1 VAEDELKLPV
11 SGPVLINVGS
21 VGQPRDGDPRAA
33 YGLLDMARKTIR
45 LRRVVYDIAGAQQR
59 ILDAGLPARL
69 ADRLAKGQ

>member
-1 VAEDELKLPV
+1 
-11 SGPVLINVGS
+11 
-21 VGQPRDGDPRAA
+21 
-33 YGLLDMARKTIR
+33 MTRKTIR